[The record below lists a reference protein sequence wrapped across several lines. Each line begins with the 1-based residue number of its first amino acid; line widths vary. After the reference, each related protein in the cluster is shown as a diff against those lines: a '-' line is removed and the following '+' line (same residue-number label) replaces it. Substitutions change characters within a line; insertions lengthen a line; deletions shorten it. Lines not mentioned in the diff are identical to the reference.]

1 MIPPTNNWRLIRTEH
16 NFLYGNCNSTYDMF
30 VAEPM
35 CPCSC
40 DYKAKLDYW
49 ASMNDT
55 NHTIDEWRVILAPVL
70 AEIRVNLTVD
80 VSTLTKTKNKY
91 ISATDSRSSSA
102 NIGAVGIAFILFIV
116 VGLILMDIT
125 SCKRHIKTAKA
136 ASKHFK

>member
-1 MIPPTNNWRLIRTEH
+1 
-16 NFLYGNCNSTYDMF
+16 
-30 VAEPM
+30 M

-40 DYKAKLDYW
+40 DYQAKLDYW
-49 ASMNDT
+49 VSKNDT

-102 NIGAVGIAFILFIV
+102 NIGAVGIAFITFIF

-125 SCKRHIKTAKA
+125 SCKRHIQTAKA

>member
-1 MIPPTNNWRLIRTEH
+1 
-16 NFLYGNCNSTYDMF
+16 
-30 VAEPM
+30 M

-49 ASMNDT
+49 ASKNDT
-55 NHTIDEWRVILAPVL
+55 NHTIDEWRTILAPVV

-102 NIGAVGIAFILFIV
+102 NIGALGIAFITFIFV
-116 VGLILMDIT
+116 SLILMDIT
-125 SCKRHIKTAKA
+125 SYKRHIQTAKA
-136 ASKHFK
+136 ASKQFK